1 MRAIAL
7 GAIWFGLFVALSHF
21 APGFMD
27 STLYG
32 SFEVGHALALSQFA
46 MIALVGW
53 SQVRRAEPEWDTGPS
68 APPQA

>member
-7 GAIWFGLFVALSHF
+7 GAIWFGLFVALSQF

-27 STLYG
+27 ATLYR
-32 SFEVGHALALSQFA
+32 SLEVGHVLALSQFV

-53 SQVRRAEPEWDTGPS
+53 SQVRHAKPEWDAS
-68 APPQA
+68 PQS

>member
-7 GAIWFGLFVALSHF
+7 GAIWFGLFVALTRF

-27 STLYG
+27 EALYR
-32 SFEVGHALALSQFA
+32 SFNVGHALALSQFA

-53 SQVRRAEPEWDTGPS
+53 SQVRHSKPEWDAS
-68 APPQA
+68 PQS

>member
-7 GAIWFGLFVALSHF
+7 GAIWFGLFVALTHF

-27 STLYG
+27 ATLYRR
-32 SFEVGHALALSQFA
+32 FEVGHALALSQFA

-53 SQVRRAEPEWDTGPS
+53 SQVRRAEPEWDAT
-68 APPQA
+68 PQS

>member
-7 GAIWFGLFVALSHF
+7 GTIWFGLFVALSRF

-27 STLYG
+27 ATLYR
-32 SFEVGHALALSQFA
+32 SFNVGHALALSQFA

-53 SQVRRAEPEWDTGPS
+53 SQVRHSEPEWDAGPS
-68 APPQA
+68 APPHA